1 MEKEIK
7 YYTDDKYL
15 NEFAQ
20 KLMNLSN
27 RLNEVEDED
36 DDVFRD
42 DLDIDT
48 DYLPDIRG
56 FIFRFTGL

>member
-27 RLNEVEDED
+27 RLNEVED

-42 DLDIDT
+42 DLDIKT
-48 DYLPDIRG
+48 DYLPDIRE
-56 FIFRFTGL
+56 FIFRVTGL